1 MAEQALLII
10 LCCQKLSRMG
20 ILTFNGGIKCTIVF
34 YRDIFSWEYKCSY
47 YFAAKLNY
55 FAAGKPLIVTLLE
68 HQKKFTNFSDEIE
81 R

>member
-20 ILTFNGGIKCTIVF
+20 ILTFNGGIKCAIVF

-68 HQKKFTNFSDEIE
+68 KKFTNFPDEIE

>member
-20 ILTFNGGIKCTIVF
+20 ILTLNGGIKCTIVF

-68 HQKKFTNFSDEIE
+68 KKFTNFPDEIE